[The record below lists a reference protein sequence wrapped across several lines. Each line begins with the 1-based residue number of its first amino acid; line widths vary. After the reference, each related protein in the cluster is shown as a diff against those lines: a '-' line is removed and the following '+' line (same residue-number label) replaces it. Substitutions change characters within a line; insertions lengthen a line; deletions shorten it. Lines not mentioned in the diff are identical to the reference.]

1 MSGVK
6 EQEPTPR
13 HGPARRPVTAPQGGQ
28 AVHRDLVI
36 DLVRFVCLALVVVA
50 HSMMV
55 SPVLHA
61 DGTVT
66 SQNTLGDQPWF
77 VPVIWIF
84 MVMPLFFVTGG
95 ATGLE
100 SWRRL
105 KARGGTGFE
114 FAQARLLRLV
124 RPAAALLAVMF
135 LGLWMA
141 LLVGVDPQV
150 IQLMA
155 TGAGMPLWFLAAYL
169 AAQLNVPL
177 LARFHERAPWLTVTV
192 LAALVV
198 AIDSLRGALP
208 LLAYANLVFVWCA
221 VQQLGFLMADSHL
234 ARLTRSGLAGI
245 ILAANLALG
254 VVTGLGLYSGN
265 MLVNLNPPTFCL
277 LLLGVSQTAALQL
290 FRPELDWISR
300 LKWVR
305 AMVLVAGRRSM
316 TVYLWHLPLLVA
328 MSGLLLLTDFPKP
341 AAGTAEW
348 WWARPMVLL
357 GVLTLL
363 LPVMAVFGRLE
374 ERPTAS
380 AHTRGRPAA
389 AVVTA
394 AVVVFIPVADAAF
407 NGLTLGL
414 LGGGAACFLLAVLL
428 LGRMP
433 ERMTTEVPAVA
444 LDASAVAAADTP
456 AGAPGDSPGERGGQE
471 GGPLPA
477 GPSSAN
483 VEP

>member
-6 EQEPTPR
+6 EQGASPQ
-13 HGPARRPVTAPQGGQ
+13 HGPANRWNIE
-28 AVHRDLVI
+28 RDLVI
-36 DLVRFVCLALVVVA
+36 DLVRFFCLALVVVA
-50 HSMMV
+50 HCMMV
-55 SPVLHA
+55 SPVLHR

-66 SQNTLGDQPWF
+66 TENTLAVQGWF

-95 ATGLE
+95 TTGLQ

-105 KARGGTGFE
+105 RARGGTGIQ

-124 RPAAALLAVMF
+124 RPATALLACMF
-135 LGLWMA
+135 LGLWAA
-141 LLVGVDPQV
+141 LLLGVDPQV
-150 IQLMA
+150 IQLMTA
-155 TGAGMPLWFLAAYL
+155 GAGMPLWFLAAYL

-177 LARFHERAPWLTVTV
+177 LSRCHDRAPWLTLSA

-198 AIDSLRGALP
+198 AVDCFRGALP
-208 LLAYANLVFVWCA
+208 LLAYANLVFLWCA
-221 VQQLGFLMADSHL
+221 VQQLGFLMADGHF
-234 ARLTRSGLAGI
+234 ARLSRSALVGLIG
-245 ILAANLALG
+245 AANLLLG

-265 MLVNLNPPTFCL
+265 MLENLNPPNLCL
-277 LLLGVSQTAALQL
+277 LLLGVSQAAFLQL
-290 FRPELDWISR
+290 ARPGIGWVAGLR
-300 LKWVR
+300 WVR
-305 AMVLVAGRRSM
+305 AVVSVAGRRSM

-341 AAGTAEW
+341 AAGTASW
-348 WWARPMVLL
+348 WWARPLVLV
-357 GVLTLL
+357 GVVGLL
-363 LPVMAVFGRLE
+363 LPVIAAFGRLE

-380 AHTRGRPAA
+380 AHTRGRPAG

-394 AVVVFIPVADAAF
+394 AVVVFLPVADAAF

-414 LGGGAACFLLAVLL
+414 LGGGAACFALAVLL

-433 ERMTTEVPAVA
+433 GRVPEQLPAPLPEHVPEQVRERRH
-444 LDASAVAAADTP
+444 AAR
-456 AGAPGDSPGERGGQE
+456 GDQP

-477 GPSSAN
+477 GPSSAT